1 MRNSLIFLVDALS
14 DLYVAMFVLRFIMQ
28 WTRASYQNP
37 LAQFVLQVTA
47 PLVVPARRMLP
58 SIRGV
63 DVPTLVLAVALEC
76 VATLLLFVIAGFT
89 PSLDTFVGSALL
101 RLVSLTLWL
110 YCGLIFIYVIL
121 SLIAGQQYHPLGAAL
136 AQIVEPALRPLRRIV
151 PPIGGFDLSPWIAV
165 IVLQAVIIA
174 LPRWPF
180 VP

>member
-89 PSLDTFVGSALL
+89 PSLDTFVMRSGRVPQPA
-101 RLVSLTLWL
+101 T
-110 YCGLIFIYVIL
+110 C
-121 SLIAGQQYHPLGAAL
+121 AA
-136 AQIVEPALRPLRRIV
+136 AAPPTVRPTRGPR
-151 PPIGGFDLSPWIAV
+151 AV
-165 IVLQAVIIA
+165 ITRSSI
-174 LPRWPF
+174 PRREARA
-180 VP
+180 